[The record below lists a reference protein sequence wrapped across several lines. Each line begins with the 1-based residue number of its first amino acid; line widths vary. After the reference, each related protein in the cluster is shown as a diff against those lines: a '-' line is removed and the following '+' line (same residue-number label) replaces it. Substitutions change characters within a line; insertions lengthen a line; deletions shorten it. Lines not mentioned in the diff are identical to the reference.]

1 MHKSI
6 REEFVLC
13 VVFLG
18 SPFMS
23 ETQFLGY
30 VANEEELVKDLMEVY
45 TAAADN
51 YMNLDLDKPVTY
63 LIILDTD
70 RKIILWRW
78 KVDQV
83 KKKN

>member
-1 MHKSI
+1 
-6 REEFVLC
+6 
-13 VVFLG
+13 
-18 SPFMS
+18 
-23 ETQFLGY
+23 
-30 VANEEELVKDLMEVY
+30 MEVY

-51 YMNLDLDKPVTY
+51 YVNLDLDNPVTY
-63 LIILDTD
+63 SIILDTD

>member
-1 MHKSI
+1 
-6 REEFVLC
+6 
-13 VVFLG
+13 
-18 SPFMS
+18 
-23 ETQFLGY
+23 
-30 VANEEELVKDLMEVY
+30 MEVY

-63 LIILDTD
+63 SIILDTD

-83 KKKN
+83 KEVFTTPEDRRRSAEKG

>member
-1 MHKSI
+1 
-6 REEFVLC
+6 
-13 VVFLG
+13 
-18 SPFMS
+18 
-23 ETQFLGY
+23 
-30 VANEEELVKDLMEVY
+30 MEVY

-63 LIILDTD
+63 SIILDTD

-78 KVDQV
+78 KVDRV